1 MMTSEQNA
9 LNTFTRGGQYFNNL
23 VVMAKQNFI
32 RTFLFALIV
41 ALIGNWVVWY
51 KVADMQDR
59 YLVTQEVLWRGIL
72 VVAPETQKIFNVRAE
87 DGTRTNTTLQRRME
101 VDHYRSDYEEM
112 VPKAKIAVTVGF
124 GLFVGIVLLILVI
137 STKIGVGL
145 GRDKHIRGA
154 SLMTVEKVRKE
165 LKRYNKRKAKQIK
178 LKNFE
183 PYMIAGVPYPLRA
196 ETQHTL
202 IAGTTGVGKTQ
213 QIFKLLLQIRR
224 RGDTVIIYDKMRSF
238 VSALFTAG
246 QDVILNPLDARCPSW
261 DIFADAKTMVD
272 WEMIAACLIPDT
284 LSDSFWASSSRS
296 VFANVAR
303 KVQIMVEEMATDT
316 MTFTPKL
323 DTVLYICTQYS
334 IAELSE
340 FLKGTTAARLVDP
353 DNAKMTGSIL
363 ATLEDSLK
371 GLTYIK
377 MPNEAYENV
386 FSIRDWIAHRPDK
399 EYRKTDYPDM
409 TKKDAQAAHEKKLI
423 GESRMIFMTSRAN
436 DHPVMQPIITM
447 WTSLFS
453 TALMSQERD
462 RNRSTWFVLDELPS
476 INRLPG
482 LENAMAEARQFG
494 SCYVIGIQAVSQ
506 LRDIYGPDAS
516 DTILA
521 LTRTKIVFNP
531 GDPITAE
538 TMAKF
543 IGQAEVHRKD
553 HSMSVGATEI
563 RDGQSVSNRVTQEM
577 IIMPEELTM
586 LQDMTAVLK
595 FAGDFSACHISL
607 DYISLDYRYD
617 VPEIISTGLFGLK
630 KRKNESVST
639 VPDFIEDP
647 DAGRRS
653 DQFYSTMS
661 AFRQAGKPKETEK
674 KFKKK
679 RPQKRPMAKPNIQQS
694 LASNGIDLASHN
706 DDEDSYVDARAN
718 RMKQALSDAEETEVV
733 GEGTNASSDPLK
745 RDQGKARE
753 TEPRIDTDSSQ
764 APSASDKTSAPI
776 LNKTHSAA
784 VCEPSRDKSPDFGMD
799 I

>member
-72 VVAPETQKIFNVRAE
+72 VVAPETEKIFNVRAE

-112 VPKAKIAVTVGF
+112 VPKAKIAVTVGL
-124 GLFVGIVLLILVI
+124 GLFFGIVGLILVI

-165 LKRYNKRKAKQIK
+165 LKRYNKVKAKQIK
-178 LKNFE
+178 LKDFD
-183 PYMIAGVPYPLRA
+183 PYTIAGVPYPLRA

-238 VSALFTAG
+238 VSALFTEG

-284 LSDSFWASSSRS
+284 LSDSFWALSARS

-303 KVQIMVEEMATDT
+303 KVQIMVEDMATDT
-316 MTFTPKL
+316 MTYTPKL

-334 IAELSE
+334 IAELSD
-340 FLKGTTAARLVDP
+340 FLKGTTASRLVDP

-363 ATLEDSLK
+363 ATLEESLK
-371 GLTYIK
+371 GLTYLK

-386 FSIRDWIAHRPDK
+386 FSIRNWIAHRPDK
-399 EYRKTDYPDM
+399 RYRKTDYPNM
-409 TKKDAQAAHEKKLI
+409 TKKDAQAAHEQKLI

-462 RNRSTWFVLDELPS
+462 LDRSTWFVLDELPS

-494 SCYVIGIQAVSQ
+494 ACFVIGIQAVSQ

-607 DYISLDYRYD
+607 DYVSLDYRYD
-617 VPEIISTGLFGLK
+617 VPGVISTGRFGLK
-630 KRKNESVST
+630 KRKNENVST
-639 VPDFIEDP
+639 VPDFVEDP

-653 DQFYSTMS
+653 DQFYATMS
-661 AFRQAGKPKETEK
+661 AFHKAGKPKETEK
-674 KFKKK
+674 KSNKK
-679 RPQKRPMAKPNIQQS
+679 RPQKSPISKLDIQQS
-694 LASNGIDLASHN
+694 AASSGVDFASHN
-706 DDEDSYVDARAN
+706 DDRDDYTSARAK
-718 RMKQALSDAEETEVV
+718 RVKQACIDAEETEVV
-733 GEGTNASSDPLK
+733 GEGQNDGADPLD
-745 RDQGKARE
+745 RDGGISRE
-753 TEPRIDTDSSQ
+753 IDSPIDTDRSHE
-764 APSASDKTSAPI
+764 PPASDRMAAQIHKQ
-776 LNKTHSAA
+776 THSG
-784 VCEPSRDKSPDFGMD
+784 VPPEPNPDKSRDFGMD